1 MLALLGH
8 WLCNS
13 RGDVAT
19 DHDLVAILGDVN
31 KLADLASLEARL
43 RRGTIYLNIF
53 DSSLSITS
61 FDPGI
66 TVILMAFKLVRFYQ
80 ELLIKIERTQST
92 AQAVPCL
99 VLGGSVWIAS
109 AKAEPTKSNIQN
121 YVSLPF
127 TLLRARKKHQN
138 ISPAEIHSTP
148 LARLQGG
155 YTHVTCR

>member
-1 MLALLGH
+1 LLALLGH

-31 KLADLASLEARL
+31 KLADLAFLEARL

-66 TVILMAFKLVRFYQ
+66 TAILTAFKLVRFYQ
-80 ELLIKIERTQST
+80 ELLINIEQTQST

-99 VLGGSVWIAS
+99 VLGGSVWISS
-109 AKAEPTKSNIQN
+109 AKAEPT
-121 YVSLPF
+121 
-127 TLLRARKKHQN
+127 TL
-138 ISPAEIHSTP
+138 SPCFS
-148 LARLQGG
+148 
-155 YTHVTCR
+155 